1 MLTEQNQTVS
11 RWQRIALPASL
22 ILNLF
27 LVAVIGGHWWQTH
40 RNAASGRMSVTRALR
55 HAEAIMAPQD
65 AAVFGA
71 VMRRDEPRYMDAVR
85 QLREARQ
92 QLWADITADRF
103 DKDEVARGLAAWQ
116 TAYDGF
122 LHDISGPLVEA
133 LGQVSA
139 DGRRK
144 LIAERRVA
152 RDAFPRLQN

>member
-1 MLTEQNQTVS
+1 MQTSQDHMVS
-11 RWQRIALPASL
+11 RWRRIALPASL

-40 RNAASGRMSVTRALR
+40 RNAGAGRMSVARALR
-55 HAEAIMAPQD
+55 HAEAILPPQD
-65 AAVFGA
+65 AAAFGA
-71 VMRRDEPRYMDAVR
+71 VMRRDEPRYLDSIR
-85 QLREARQ
+85 RLREARQ
-92 QLWADITADRF
+92 KLWADITADAF
-103 DKDEVARGLAAWQ
+103 DKDQVAQGLAGWQ

-122 LHDISGPLVEA
+122 LHDISGPLVQA

-152 RDAFPRLQN
+152 REAFPRLQN